1 MTTLT
6 IKVKDDKTL
15 KLIHDLEELDL
26 IQVVSEKVQAK
37 PTKLSDLLKGS
48 ISADQA
54 QVMHAEVKQMRDEWN
69 RNTY

>member
-6 IKVKDDKTL
+6 ITVKDDKTL
-15 KLIHDLEELDL
+15 KLIYDLEELDL
-26 IQVVSEKVQAK
+26 IQVVDEKMQAK

-48 ISADQA
+48 ISTEQA
-54 QVMHAEVKQMRDEWN
+54 QLMQAEVKQMRDEWN